1 MEGLSKDDVGKMKL
15 VRLGDFMENMVAC
28 SIVCHGI
35 SFILYPVRI
44 KWGNRPYHF
53 QVYA

>member
-1 MEGLSKDDVGKMKL
+1 MKL

-35 SFILYPVRI
+35 LHSIPSKDQVR
-44 KWGNRPYHF
+44 
-53 QVYA
+53 Q